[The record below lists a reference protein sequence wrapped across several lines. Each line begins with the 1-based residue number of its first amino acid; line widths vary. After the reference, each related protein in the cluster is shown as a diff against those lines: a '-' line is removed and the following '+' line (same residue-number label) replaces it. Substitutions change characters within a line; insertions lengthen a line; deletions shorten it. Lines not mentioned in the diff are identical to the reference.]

1 MNRQALQKRSLVH
14 GCIRFSTVI
23 VLSLTAAANITSSG
37 EPQQAQTVSSLANQG
52 KPHEAT
58 DTDVFLKDYAETYRY
73 SLGRATNFRIT
84 KTGDAVL
91 YARSGP
97 RSFVRNLYELDVAT
111 GRERLLASAEQL
123 LSGGEERL
131 TAEELARRERMRS
144 AARGI
149 ADFTLDP
156 SGKKVLLALS
166 GSLYVFDRETGQSR
180 EIQSSAGFPI
190 DPQFSPTGTRIACV
204 RNQELFAIDLESGTE
219 RQLTTGAT
227 STLSHGLAEFVAQEE
242 MSRMHGYWW
251 SPDGEQIVYQ
261 QTDTSDVE
269 RWLIAD
275 PVHPEKEP
283 QEWRYPRPGKNNA
296 KVRLGILPATG
307 GPTRWIEWNRERFPY
322 VATVT
327 WTRHSPLTVLVQ
339 NRTQTEELLLEVD
352 PETGG
357 TRTLLTETDADWL
370 NLDDGLPHWL
380 EDGQQFLWS
389 SERQGGWQLEL
400 RDRSGQ
406 LVRAVT
412 PVELGYRSLAGVDSE
427 RRVAYVAA
435 ATDSTQTH
443 LYRVS
448 LDDPQVT
455 PTLLTRSSGNHTA
468 IWSENGETRVQTS
481 VDLLGN
487 VEQKVVRQDESV
499 SATIRS
505 ESIAPPFVPRVEL
518 TSVGSQ
524 QWRAAI
530 VRPRDFDA
538 TRRYPVL
545 VNVYGGPGSQMV
557 SQNSSRYLLAQ
568 WFADRGFVV
577 VSIDGRGTPA
587 RGRQWERAIRGNFID
602 VPLQDQVDALQALG
616 AKYGELDLARVGI
629 FGWSFGG
636 YFSAMAVMRRPDVF
650 HAGIAGAPVC
660 DWLDYDTHYTE
671 RYLGLPH
678 ENATGYQAS
687 SVLTYAPQL
696 SRPLLII
703 HGTAD
708 DNVYFLHS
716 VKMSDALFRAGK
728 PHQFL
733 PLAGFTHMV
742 PDPLVTQRLYGTMAQ
757 FLERHLQESA
767 SKR

>member
-1 MNRQALQKRSLVH
+1 MNRQALHKRSFVH
-14 GCIRFSTVI
+14 EYVRFSTVI
-23 VLSLTAAANITSSG
+23 VFSLTAAANVTSSG
-37 EPQQAQTVSSLANQG
+37 EPQQAQTASSVANEG
-52 KPHEAT
+52 KPNEAT
-58 DTDVFLKDYAETYRY
+58 DTDDFLKEYAETYRY
-73 SLGRATNFRIT
+73 SLGRATNFRVT
-84 KTGDAVL
+84 ESGDAVL

-97 RSFVRNLYELDVAT
+97 RSFVRNLYELEVAT

-180 EIQSSAGFPI
+180 EIKSSAGFPI
-190 DPQFSPTGTRIACV
+190 DPQFSPTGTMIACV
-204 RNQELFAIDLESGTE
+204 RNQELFTMDLESGEE
-219 RQLTTGAT
+219 RQLTKGAT

-251 SPDGEQIVYQ
+251 SPDGRQIVYQ

-296 KVRLGILPATG
+296 KVRLGILSATG
-307 GPTRWIEWNRERFPY
+307 GATRWIEWDRDRYPY

-327 WTRHSPLTVLVQ
+327 WSRHAPLTVLVQ

-412 PVELGYRSLAGVDSE
+412 PVELGYRSLAGVDSK

-435 ATDSTQTH
+435 ATDSTETH

-448 LDDPQVT
+448 LDNPQIA
-455 PTLLTRSSGNHTA
+455 PTLLTKSSGNHAA

-481 VDLLGN
+481 IDLLGN

-524 QWRAAI
+524 QWRVAI
-530 VRPRDFDA
+530 VRPRDFDG

-557 SQNSSRYLLAQ
+557 SRNSSRYLLAQ

-577 VSIDGRGTPA
+577 VSIDGRGTPG

-616 AKYGELDLARVGI
+616 AKYGELDLTRVGI

-671 RYLGLPH
+671 RYLGLPQ
-678 ENATGYQAS
+678 ENATGYEAS

-742 PDPLVTQRLYGTMAQ
+742 PDPEVTQRLYSAMAQ
-757 FLERHLQESA
+757 FLERHLQESVT
-767 SKR
+767 KR